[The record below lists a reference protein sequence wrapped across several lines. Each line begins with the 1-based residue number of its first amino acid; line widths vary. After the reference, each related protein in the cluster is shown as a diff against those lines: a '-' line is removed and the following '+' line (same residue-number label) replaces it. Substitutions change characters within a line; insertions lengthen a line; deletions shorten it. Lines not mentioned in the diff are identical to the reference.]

1 MTKAAPMGWNNIM
14 WLSDG
19 QHQVQLLIKKK
30 QYHAECKSLSAIK
43 IRICGLTAHNDC
55 HDPSNSDTNHSCVL
69 RSCGEMFF

>member
-1 MTKAAPMGWNNIM
+1 M

-19 QHQVQLLIKKK
+19 QHQVQLLILN
-30 QYHAECKSLSAIK
+30 AECKSLSAIK